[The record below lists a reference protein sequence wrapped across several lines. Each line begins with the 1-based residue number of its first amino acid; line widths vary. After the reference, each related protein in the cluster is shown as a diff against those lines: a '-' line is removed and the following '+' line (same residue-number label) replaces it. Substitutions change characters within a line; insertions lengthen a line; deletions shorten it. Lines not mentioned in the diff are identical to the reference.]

1 MDWIRKRDF
10 LGWDFGFF
18 GSAGFNLCGYGISG
32 NVFGWVC
39 VGWVGDDSFCGTRT
53 LRMEV
58 GQALSSLWL
67 QGSACLAQPRL
78 DTVTASRKALAGQ
91 VRRRLNPFG
100 LGNLR

>member
-1 MDWIRKRDF
+1 MDWIRKRGF
-10 LGWDFGFF
+10 MSWDFGFF

-39 VGWVGDDSFCGTRT
+39 VGDDSFCGTRT

-67 QGSACLAQPRL
+67 QGSACLAQHR
-78 DTVTASRKALAGQ
+78 
-91 VRRRLNPFG
+91 
-100 LGNLR
+100 